1 MEGEEIR
8 RLREELGVSQ
18 KELARRLQVAHS
30 TVNRWENGLSS
41 PAGEVLARL
50 HRLSRFKE
58 FLSVGRLVPL
68 ADLVKEP
75 PVPGNGLPPWH
86 EGSDSVE
93 PGHLSLLVAPPRCGK
108 TFTALRWSYKA
119 CVKHGIPVFY
129 VVTHWTAGQTA
140 RLLER
145 AVAAPEPGVAK
156 AGGLTFAEPGPA
168 GTTPLD
174 PTRPFSLFL
183 HDGRDLMGLL
193 EELSLRIG
201 DSERSLVVF
210 DWLQNLDDGQEP
222 GPRVEERERRVL
234 RELKMWAVQQRAYAL
249 VVASQRGANACDAA
263 SFPHL
268 FELADSI
275 TTGAVKHL
283 KRRRVEFSYQDLQR
297 GLEAAFAVELGRGRD
312 SAPEE
317 ADDDPPIRRGLR
329 GLADRAPPE
338 TPS

>member
-8 RLREELGVSQ
+8 KLREELGVSQ

-50 HRLSRFKE
+50 HRLARFKE

-68 ADLVKEP
+68 AEALKDP

-86 EGSDSVE
+86 DGSDAVE
-93 PGHLSLLVAPPRCGK
+93 PGHLSVLVAPPRCGK
-108 TFTALRWSYKA
+108 TFAALRWSYKA
-119 CVKHGIPVFY
+119 CVKHGVPVYY
-129 VVTHWTAGQTA
+129 VVTHWTAAQTT

-145 AVAAPEPGVAK
+145 AVGSPEPGVPK
-156 AGGLTFAEPGPA
+156 AGGLAFTEAAPGTA
-168 GTTPLD
+168 MVLEAS
-174 PTRPFSLFL
+174 RPFSLFL

-201 DSERSLVVF
+201 DAERALVVF
-210 DWLQNLDDGQEP
+210 DWLQNLDDGADP
-222 GPRVEERERRVL
+222 GMRIDERERRVL

-249 VVASQRGANACDAA
+249 VVCSQRGATTCDPA

-268 FELADSI
+268 FELADSLS
-275 TTGAVKHL
+275 TGAIKHL
-283 KRRRVEFSYQDLQR
+283 KRRRVEFAFQDLQR
-297 GLEAAFAVELGRGRD
+297 GLEAAFAIELARAGTGPAD
-312 SAPEE
+312 EG
-317 ADDDPPIRRGLR
+317 DDDPPIRRGLR
-329 GLADRAPPE
+329 GLAERPPPE